1 VTDDDEKSS
10 YAWPNIAAEQMASL
24 FATSAAFVRAA
35 PWALMPESRGPV
47 AVAMPSLG
55 LPDAV
60 VAVTGDL
67 AESFGFLVF
76 KDIEEHTAFLDVMDA
91 SAAGVDESFP
101 WHLALHL
108 EPGPELIPELR
119 REVAQNGWEV
129 EAKQYP
135 WVVAVDGDQA
145 DAPDAAQLRVVE
157 AVLGALAVHASS
169 LSCASRVRLPSV
181 QSYTVETHAGPVEI
195 TLADPH
201 DAREK
206 LRALEAPFDIE
217 LSLNDTNDAHDN
229 DADLDDLDQRLTE
242 YNDQLMARFEASPE
256 RATLPFDAPMLVP
269 FLIDATFDECDGGV
283 TKLHAEAFRRFLFEL
298 TPKYAIVNPVD
309 TAALVKELRA
319 FLEYLKRQFSL
330 RCADECL
337 AVLDHRIVPNL
348 RKALSDRSKWST
360 EKRETMGALPASFS
374 ARRR

>member
-1 VTDDDEKSS
+1 MTNDEKSS
-10 YAWPNIAAEQMASL
+10 YAWPNIPPEQMASL
-24 FATSAAFVRAA
+24 FEKTAAFVRAA
-35 PWALMPESRGPV
+35 PWTLMPDKRGPV
-47 AVAMPSLG
+47 AVAMPALD

-60 VAVTGDL
+60 VAVMGDL

-76 KDIEEHTAFLDVMDA
+76 KNVAGHAAFLDVMDA
-91 SAAGVDESFP
+91 SAAGVDEPFP

-119 REVAQNGWEV
+119 REVAQKGWEV

-135 WVVAVDGDQA
+135 WVVAVLDDQA
-145 DAPDAAQLRVVE
+145 DVPDATLLRAVE
-157 AVLGALAVHASS
+157 AVLGALALHACSG
-169 LSCASRVRLPSV
+169 SCLSRVRPPSV
-181 QSYTVETHAGPVEI
+181 QNYTVETYAGPVEI

-206 LRALEAPFDIE
+206 LRALEAPFEIE
-217 LSLNDTNDAHDN
+217 LSLNDTDD
-229 DADLDDLDQRLTE
+229 DADDTDLDGLDQRLTQ
-242 YNDQLMARFEASPE
+242 YNDQLLARFEASPE
-256 RATLPFDAPMLVP
+256 RATLPPDPPGLLP

-298 TPKYAIVNPVD
+298 TPKYAIVNPVE

-360 EKRETMGALPASFS
+360 EKRETMGALPPSFS